1 MAPPSSYPTRSAS
14 IAEISATDSMF
25 STAFHPPVHWT
36 SSSLLK
42 LRVLPVIIRI
52 ADWQQMNKDTRR
64 LITSKRVQSFACA
77 QNFCLRHRSLKAEL
91 ALATN
96 LVHQKVESCKF
107 HFYPWFARYF
117 FQLLKVVCSIKPRD
131 HLVCRYILLKHF
143 ALMNEENRREDP
155 SDCSH
160 EIIRGN
166 KTGSQ

>member
-64 LITSKRVQSFACA
+64 LVTSKRVQSFACA

-96 LVHQKVESCKF
+96 PVHQKVESCKF
-107 HFYPWFARYF
+107 HFYLCIEQLEKLFPL
-117 FQLLKVVCSIKPRD
+117 FQSEKFMSVRKV
-131 HLVCRYILLKHF
+131 LF
-143 ALMNEENRREDP
+143 
-155 SDCSH
+155 DCSH
-160 EIIRGN
+160 GELSNSVRLDHSRVATLING
-166 KTGSQ
+166 